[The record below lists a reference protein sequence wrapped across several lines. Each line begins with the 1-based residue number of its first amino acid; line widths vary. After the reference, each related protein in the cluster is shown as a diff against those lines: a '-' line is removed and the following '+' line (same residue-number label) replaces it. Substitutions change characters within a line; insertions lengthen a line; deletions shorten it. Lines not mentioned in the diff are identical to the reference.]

1 VISTRFAAI
10 LPPAKPNEASPMPVK
25 PPDILAAVFL
35 AGALFLPVAATAEVA
50 AVIPACPLLTLDEVA
65 TAFGNPVVA
74 AEQEP
79 MGGGEGEG
87 RMTTC
92 FWTPADGKPGATLSI
107 VVWSWPPGDG
117 GAAGFLDTLRI
128 LAAESPDRPPA
139 ETLAIGDDALWDGD
153 RVYVR
158 KGGVSATLAT
168 SLNALDATPDARVK
182 LEALAGIV
190 AGRL

>member
-1 VISTRFAAI
+1 MNRHPRS
-10 LPPAKPNEASPMPVK
+10 LAS
-25 PPDILAAVFL
+25 
-35 AGALFLPVAATAEVA
+35 ALFLAATLFLSLPTAAEIA

-65 TAFGNPVVA
+65 AAFGKPVAA

-79 MGGGEGEG
+79 TGGAEGEG

-92 FWTPADGKPGATLSI
+92 FWTPADGGLGATLSL
-107 VVWSWPPGDG
+107 VVWSWPAGDG
-117 GAAGFLDTLRI
+117 GAAGFLEALRI
-128 LAAESPDRPPA
+128 MAEEYPDRPPV

-168 SLNALDATPDARVK
+168 SMNALDVTPDAKVK
-182 LEALAGIV
+182 LEALAGLV
-190 AGRL
+190 AERL